1 MKTYTPDELQQV
13 RKLHAE
19 WLLDHMK
26 GSRAN
31 LSKANL
37 SKADLSGADLSGAD
51 LSRADLSRADLR
63 RADLRGAD
71 LRGLSGADLRGADL
85 RGADLSGA
93 DLRRAK
99 LPTGETW
106 EEYLSTSVPA
116 LLTSGGKSIKE
127 VLADGAWSCHEWT
140 NCPMACALGIHK
152 PEEAPE
158 ALRPRVEQFV
168 QLFDAELV
176 PEPKVTE

>member
-37 SKADLSGADLSGAD
+37 SKADLSGADLSGAY
-51 LSRADLSRADLR
+51 LR
-63 RADLRGAD
+63 
-71 LRGLSGADLRGADL
+71 GADLRGADL